1 MPVDRVTHADSRIY
15 INDVLLTGVSECSIE
30 TSRDFED
37 LRSIKRYE
45 VTDRILKSDQTPKAT
60 ISWIIGEKSTDPF
73 FNFQKSGI
81 LSVENFNIKKK
92 DIVGLNEIK
101 SGFLTS
107 YSVDASV
114 GSPITAQ
121 LEYEG
126 TDYSFT
132 SSEKLTIG
140 NQTSDYYNLFLPSKI
155 NISTN
160 FQEGKAFSLPVQS
173 FKISVSV
180 PRTPLK
186 RVGEMKP
193 KYRIPTLP
201 AEASVDFSVIKSD
214 VTGIDFSKILL
225 EKGDFTFSMSSC
237 NNVQKTYLLK
247 NCSLSSISE
256 SLDLD
261 GSTTIDFNYVSSIT
275 GNSFSFY

>member
-1 MPVDRVTHADSRIY
+1 MPADRVTYADSRIY
-15 INDVLLTGVSECSIE
+15 INDVLLTGISECSIE

-81 LSVENFNIKKK
+81 ISVENFNIKKK
-92 DIVGLNEIK
+92 DIVGVNEIK

-114 GSPITAQ
+114 GNPITAQ
-121 LEYEG
+121 AEYEG

-132 SSEKLTIG
+132 SNEKLTIG
-140 NQTSDYYNLFLPSKI
+140 SETSDYYNVFLPSKI
-155 NISTN
+155 NISAN
-160 FQEGKAFSLPVQS
+160 FQEGKIFSLPVQS

-180 PRTPLK
+180 PRTALK

-201 AEASVDFSVIKSD
+201 AEASIDFSVIKSD

-225 EKGDFTFSMSSC
+225 EEGDFTFSMSSC
-237 NNVQKTYLLK
+237 NNIQKTYLLK
-247 NCSLSSISE
+247 NCSLTNVSE

-261 GSTTIDFNYVSSIT
+261 GSATIDFNYTSSIT
-275 GNSFSFY
+275 KNSFSLS